1 MKPILL
7 FVLALFLLT
16 LPGKSQI
23 SLIGAIPSQNF
34 DGVEIATWDVMDSS
48 SVITYP
54 TDLVGYYMASSVF
67 DAYHG
72 NYYITGITED
82 NSGGLLSF
90 NTKTLEQDF
99 SGYTNF
105 SNITEIDMAT
115 GKIYSLSADS
125 MEYFSVNEYDIE
137 TGLDSLL
144 GVVYEPGTNGIVVDA
159 IAFNSNDGILYY
171 IGYDNVPN
179 TILYSIP
186 VRNEVFSYSETVIIP
201 NDPINS
207 YFSLNYDNLN
217 DKLFALNMAFDSTG
231 NFSGT
236 SLVEINTLTGE
247 VIPRSPLSEFYGFV
261 AGSSAFDQNTGSYL
275 VSAIDTNNIQKMI
288 VFDTYTNTYVNGFSP
303 PGVSEIVCDN
313 TVFAT
318 ETYITT
324 AIKERQT
331 NPISFYPNPADTKL
345 TVTIDR
351 GSVKDLKLGI
361 YDITGKQV
369 IQQSFRNVNQ
379 VTLDVSSLIPGMY
392 ILKSET
398 EEGSKTSKLV
408 IR

>member
-1 MKPILL
+1 MKKALLFIIPILFISL
-7 FVLALFLLT
+7 SAR
-16 LPGKSQI
+16 PQI
-23 SLIGAIPSQNF
+23 SLIGAVPDF
-34 DGVEIATWDVMDSS
+34 DGGGINIATWDVIDSS
-48 SVITYP
+48 SVTTYP
-54 TDLVGYYMASSVF
+54 TDLMGYYMASSVF
-67 DAYHG
+67 DAYNG
-72 NYYITGITED
+72 NYYITGIIEN
-82 NSGGLLSF
+82 NSGLLSF
-90 NTKTLEQDF
+90 NTKTLEQNF
-99 SGYTNF
+99 TGFTNF

-115 GKIYSLSADS
+115 GKIYSLTADS
-125 MEYFSVNEYDIE
+125 MDYFSVNEYDIQ

-186 VRNEVFSYSETVIIP
+186 VRNEEFSYSKTVIVSD
-201 NDPINS
+201 DPIGA
-207 YFSLNYDNLN
+207 YFGLNYDNVN
-217 DKLFALNMAFDSTG
+217 DKLFALNMAYDSTG

-236 SLVEINTLTGE
+236 SLVEIKTLTGE
-247 VIPRSPLSEFYGFV
+247 VIQRSPLQEFYGFV

-303 PGVSEIVCDN
+303 AGVSEIACDN

-331 NPISFYPNPADTKL
+331 DRISFFPNPADTKL

-351 GSVKDLKLGI
+351 ENSGDVQISV
-361 YDITGKQV
+361 YDITGKLV
-369 IQQSFRNVNQ
+369 LQQHLRNVNQ
-379 VTLDVSSLIPGMY
+379 VILDVSSLQPGLYM
-392 ILKSET
+392 LKTET
-398 EEGSKTSKLV
+398 KEWARTSKL
-408 IR
+408 IIK

>member
-1 MKPILL
+1 MKTTILFILATFL
-7 FVLALFLLT
+7 FT

-23 SLIGAIPSQNF
+23 KLIGAIPDQNLA
-34 DGVEIATWDVMDSS
+34 GVNIITWDVMDSS
-48 SVITYP
+48 SLISYP
-54 TDLVGYYMASSVF
+54 TDLVAYYMASSVF
-67 DAYHG
+67 DAYNG
-72 NYYITGITED
+72 NYYITGVTGD
-82 NSGGLLSF
+82 SSGLLSF
-90 NTKTLEQDF
+90 NTKTLEQNF
-99 SGYTNF
+99 AGYSNF

-125 MEYFSVNEYDIE
+125 ADYFSVNEYDIE

-179 TILYSIP
+179 TILYSVP
-186 VRNEVFSYSETVIIP
+186 VRNEEFSYSETVINP
-201 NDPINS
+201 NDPIGS
-207 YFSLNYDNLN
+207 YFSLNYDNVN
-217 DKLFALNMAFDSTG
+217 DKLFALGMAYDSTG

-236 SLVEINTLTGE
+236 SLVEINTFTGE
-247 VIPRSPLSEFYGFV
+247 VTQRSPLSEFYGFV

-288 VFDTYTNTYVNGFSP
+288 IFDTYTNTYVNGFSP

-331 NPISFYPNPADTKL
+331 NPVRFYPNPAETRL
-345 TVTIDR
+345 TVAVDR
-351 GSVKDLKLGI
+351 GSAQDINLCI

-369 IQQSFRNVNQ
+369 IQQKFPDENQ
-379 VTLDVSSLIPGMY
+379 VTLDVSSLQPGIYM
-392 ILKSET
+392 LKAET
-398 EEGSKTSKLV
+398 KEWARTSKL
-408 IR
+408 IIK

>member
-1 MKPILL
+1 MKKALLFIIPIL
-7 FVLALFLLT
+7 FVSFSAR
-16 LPGKSQI
+16 PQI
-23 SLIGAIPSQNF
+23 SLIGAIP
-34 DGVEIATWDVMDSS
+34 DPVGGVNIATWDVFDSS
-48 SVITYP
+48 SVTTYP
-54 TDLVGYYMASSVF
+54 TSLIAYYMSSSVF
-67 DAYHG
+67 DAYNG
-72 NYYITGITED
+72 NYYITGISED

-115 GKIYSLSADS
+115 GKIYSLTADS
-125 MEYFSVNEYDIE
+125 MDYFSVNEYDIE

-144 GVVYEPGTNGIVVDA
+144 GVIYEPGTNGIIVDA
-159 IAFNSNDGILYY
+159 IAFNSNEGILYY

-186 VRNEVFSYSETVIIP
+186 VRNEEFSYSETVIIP
-201 NDPINS
+201 NDPIGS
-207 YFSLNYDNLN
+207 YFSLNYDNVN
-217 DKLFALNMAFDSTG
+217 DKLFALNMVYDSTG
-231 NFSGT
+231 NYSGT
-236 SLVEINTLTGE
+236 YLVEINAITGE
-247 VIPRSPLSEFYGFV
+247 VILRSPLQEFYGFV
-261 AGSSAFDQNTGSYL
+261 AGSSAFDQNSGSYL

-303 PGVSEIVCDN
+303 AGVSEIVCDN

-324 AIKERQT
+324 AIKEKQT
-331 NPISFYPNPADTKL
+331 DRISFYPNPADTKL
-345 TVTIDR
+345 TVTVDRSRGGDIDI
-351 GSVKDLKLGI
+351 SI

-369 IQQSFRNVNQ
+369 LQQHFRNVNQ
-379 VTLDVSSLIPGMY
+379 ATLDVSSLIPGLYM
-392 ILKSET
+392 LKAET
-398 EEGSKTSKLV
+398 KEWTETSKLI